1 MTRRTAVAALATVA
15 AFGVAAAPAA
25 AAKKNEIVI
34 KGDFK
39 WRTGKGVTDTQRFSP
54 RKVSVKSGATV
65 TVRNK
70 SKAPDPHTITFIEN
84 SLIPDGFESPIV
96 GATFAAHQPG
106 GEDAPPIIKLD
117 DGVAAADQDAPLAVN
132 TLGTLEA
139 AGDSEFMGPG
149 QKSTKFV
156 VTAEAGSTLPYF
168 CAIHPWMVGKIK
180 VK

>member
-34 KGDFK
+34 KGDFT
-39 WRTGKGVTDTQRFSP
+39 WRSGKSVKDTQRFSP
-54 RKVSVKSGATV
+54 RSVSVKSGATV
-65 TVRNK
+65 TVRNR
-70 SKAPDPHTITFIEN
+70 SKTEDPHTISFIEKQF
-84 SLIPDGFESPIV
+84 IPTGFESPIV

-106 GEDAPPIIKLD
+106 GEEGEFFPKVD
-117 DGVAAADQDAPLAVN
+117 DGVAAADPSAPLAVN
-132 TLGTLEA
+132 TLGTLDA
-139 AGDSEFMGPG
+139 AGDSEFIAPG

-156 VTAEAGSTLPYF
+156 VTADKGSTLPYF